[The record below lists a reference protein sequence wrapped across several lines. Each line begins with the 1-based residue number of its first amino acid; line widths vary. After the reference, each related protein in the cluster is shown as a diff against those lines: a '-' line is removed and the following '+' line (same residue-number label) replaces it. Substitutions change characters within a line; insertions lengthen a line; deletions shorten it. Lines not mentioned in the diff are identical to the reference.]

1 MDFVVAYDCSNFLY
15 ECFMTCM
22 RTKIVWK
29 VMSININ
36 MVKLGIIF
44 LFNIEMGQKYKT
56 DERVLRKKVN
66 TLVGNMHVIDTL
78 FGR

>member
-1 MDFVVAYDCSNFLY
+1 
-15 ECFMTCM
+15 
-22 RTKIVWK
+22 
-29 VMSININ
+29 MSININ